1 MPGIR
6 SRLAA
11 VVAALGVLTV
21 PAVASAAASAAPGP
35 ARITGSVTGVNSLS
49 SVKCPTAATCVAV
62 GVDSNLNGKSV
73 IITAATGA
81 AKAWS
86 GKLTNDAMN
95 AIACPSA
102 TTCLAV
108 ADDAVA
114 TVAVSTGAMK
124 VTAKPTAPAGGIVA
138 MDSLACPS
146 ATTCYA
152 VGFEGTES
160 NSKATVFALSAA
172 GKLLS
177 KRTSTGKGVG
187 SIACPSST
195 LCLIGDNLPTGEVI
209 QQLNNG
215 HFGTSH
221 KLPANTYVQSI
232 ACFQASLCYAL
243 GGNSTASPEVTD
255 ELFPLNPATGAP
267 GSAIT
272 LSNFDGT
279 GLTCSS
285 ATECRI
291 VGFIT
296 PAFTPAVLNV
306 TSGQPGTPASE
317 PGSSL
322 SSIACATSA
331 LCYAVGLGSSGA
343 IVDKV

>member
-1 MPGIR
+1 
-6 SRLAA
+6 
-11 VVAALGVLTV
+11 VL
-21 PAVASAAASAAPGP
+21 PAAASAA
-35 ARITGSVTGVNSLS
+35 TGAAHAVAGQVAGVSSLS
-49 SVKCPTAATCVAV
+49 SVQCPTAKTCVAV
-62 GVDSNLNGKSV
+62 GVDSSLNGKSV

-86 GKLTNDAMN
+86 GKLANQAMHDV
-95 AIACPSA
+95 ACPTA

-124 VTAKPTAPAGGIVA
+124 VTAKPMPPAGDIVA
-138 MDSLACPS
+138 MDRVACPS

-152 VGFEGTES
+152 VGFEGPTFS
-160 NSKATVFALSAA
+160 NTKAIVFALSAA
-172 GKLLS
+172 GKVLA
-177 KRTSTGKGVG
+177 KRTSKGKGVG

-195 LCLIGDNLPTGEVI
+195 LCLISDNLPTGLAI

-215 HFGTSH
+215 QFGTSH
-221 KLPANTYVQSI
+221 TLPANTFIQSI
-232 ACFQASLCYAL
+232 ACFNASLCYAL
-243 GGNSTASPEVTD
+243 GGKTTGSPVVAD
-255 ELFPLNPATGAP
+255 ELFPVNPATGAP
-267 GSAIT
+267 GAAIA

-279 GLTCSS
+279 GLTCIS

-291 VGFIT
+291 VGSVT

-306 TSGQPGTPASE
+306 TNGKAATPAGE

-322 SSIACATSA
+322 DGIACATTA
-331 LCYAVGLGSSGA
+331 LCYAVGSNSTGA

>member
-1 MPGIR
+1 VPGIR

-21 PAVASAAASAAPGP
+21 PAVASAAASAPGP

-49 SVKCPTAATCVAV
+49 SVKCPTATTCVAV

-86 GKLTNDAMN
+86 GKLTNEAMN
-95 AIACPSA
+95 AVACPDA

-114 TVAVSTGAMK
+114 TVAVSTGAMT
-124 VTAKPTAPAGGIVA
+124 VTAKPTPPAGGIVA
-138 MDSLACPS
+138 METLACPS

-152 VGFEGTES
+152 VGFEGTEA

-172 GKLLS
+172 GKLLA
-177 KRTSTGKGVG
+177 KRTSKGTGVG
-187 SIACPSST
+187 AIACPSTT
-195 LCLIGDNLPTGEVI
+195 LCLIDDNLPTGEGI
-209 QQLNNG
+209 EQLNNG
-215 HFGTSH
+215 HFGTLH

-232 ACFQASLCYAL
+232 ACFKASLCYAL
-243 GGNSTASPEVTD
+243 GGNGTGSPELTD
-255 ELFPLNPATGAP
+255 ELFPLNPVTGAP
-267 GSAIT
+267 GAAIA

-279 GLTCSS
+279 GLTCIS
-285 ATECRI
+285 ANECRI
-291 VGFIT
+291 VGFIS

-306 TSGQPGTPASE
+306 TSGQPGTPAGE
-317 PGSSL
+317 PGSGL
-322 SSIACATSA
+322 NSIACATTA
-331 LCYAVGLGSSGA
+331 LCYAVGLNSSGA